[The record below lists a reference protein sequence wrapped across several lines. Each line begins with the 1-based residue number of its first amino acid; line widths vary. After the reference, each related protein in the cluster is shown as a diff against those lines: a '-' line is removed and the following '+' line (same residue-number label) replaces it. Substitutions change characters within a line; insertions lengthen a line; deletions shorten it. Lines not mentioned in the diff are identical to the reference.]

1 MVHDR
6 PTRYEP
12 YPHGQR
18 MNQRTH
24 LSVHGLLCFALFGVL
39 LASPRAV
46 SAQEAGA
53 VADPADVESLDAIM
67 VAVYDVIS
75 GGEGV
80 ERDWDRFRSL
90 FVPGARLI
98 PVGRTAQNAPVQA
111 MVWTVDEYI
120 ERAGPQLM
128 AGGFFEDEI
137 GRTVETYGHV
147 VHAFSSYQSKR
158 TPSGEVFDRGI
169 NSFQLLN
176 DGNRWWVVTIYWQ
189 GETPDNPIP
198 QRYIG
203 M

>member
-1 MVHDR
+1 M
-6 PTRYEP
+6 
-12 YPHGQR
+12 
-18 MNQRTH
+18 
-24 LSVHGLLCFALFGVL
+24 AL
-39 LASPRAV
+39 PRAV
-46 SAQEAGA
+46 SAQEAGPA
-53 VADPADVESLDAIM
+53 ANPADVESLDAIM
-67 VAVYDVIS
+67 AAVYDVIS

-90 FVPGARLI
+90 FAPGARLI
-98 PVGRTAQNAPVQA
+98 PVGRTAQNSPVQA
-111 MVWTVDEYI
+111 MVWTVDQYI
-120 ERAGPQLM
+120 ERAGPSLM

-147 VHAFSSYQSKR
+147 VQAFSSYQSKR
-158 TPSGEVFDRGI
+158 TPDGEVFARGI

-176 DGNRWWVVTIYWQ
+176 DGTRWWVVTIYWQ